1 MKTRNTNNS
10 SRLDLNRTFS
20 RIGEM
25 GAEVMDFDYEF
36 YHRFSGAA
44 NEALTWDGLLEFP
57 VLVILGEAGIG
68 KTWEFEGRAKQ
79 LKAEGRAAFFVPINA
94 ALDKETLKDLFAK
107 ETIPFESWLSGKD
120 SGYFF
125 LDSIDE
131 ARLKSHT
138 DLKSALGNV
147 IRLVKPG
154 STRASFVI
162 SSRITDW
169 YTPGMKE
176 MVQEVICDELLR
188 PPEDRATRSEV
199 AQNPGM
205 ILPFHSNDRSSRQK
219 EIQPEVFTLD
229 PLSNADAKR
238 LARFYGVGNVED
250 FWHAVEKGG
259 YTFMATRPLDLKWMA
274 ESWNNFGK
282 LGGFTEM
289 LETSI
294 EQRLREVNLYHAGS
308 GQTPPPMK
316 LREGSELLA
325 VTCVLSG
332 RSFISTTGDPIIS
345 DVNSVVDAAGV
356 LPEWSQRERDE
367 LLNTAVFDEAS
378 YGRVRF
384 HHRVVREYLAST
396 WILRR
401 MEQGLPLKDVEALF
415 IHETFNQ
422 QVLIRSRR
430 QVLGWLASKN
440 RPIREFVIQKYPGII
455 FQGGDVEEWDDE
467 DIEAALRGYIRHI
480 KEVPVNWIYDP
491 GICGRIGRRAGASV
505 LNQLLKENRDSQEI
519 VYWLLLIVQYAPL
532 VDCSETVYSF
542 YNSNNSTEVVKETSL
557 RALKLIATPEHRQSI
572 RTALL
577 NGAFKYNR
585 LRALACEILFPHD
598 LNVTEFLAVL
608 RTADSE
614 PSHPAGSLSRFLN
627 SIIPLSNDQIAA
639 DILKEL
645 LNLLPENS
653 QTISNGQSREKYG
666 WLVGLLPSFFLSV
679 LQKFSCDKSSI
690 LGLLNR
696 AVIYID
702 SLDQYGHWDSESVK
716 KIGEVLLLRP
726 ELRHNMALAIAK
738 TDPGNGPS
746 RVAGPFPG
754 SIIRLTKK
762 DIPWVEQLANDAT
775 LPAPQRQVAFNLL
788 MAITY
793 QCPPSERR
801 RLLRE
806 AIRNCDSDERRSI
819 RLQEIVRRC
828 AALRTARHHQSSERE
843 RVEAKRQQNA
853 ATRIDWE
860 ENLALIRSGN
870 YSPALRE
877 AAELMIHASS
887 GGSGKWSMTNLE
899 VVSEKYGFE
908 LSQAVAEGFKQ
919 FWRQQEV
926 PLPREGSNNLQES
939 IVFSLIG
946 IALDMEAGLDISHS
960 LPTAD
965 IQRLARYALWEIG
978 GAPPWFETLATAH
991 PQDVADAIWPEV
1003 KAEIPGLP
1011 LSGSSLF
1018 EERRMMALDILANS
1032 PLPLKE
1038 ELASRIRET
1047 LDRGPVQVGTPL
1059 RTVLQILHSAGSIDS
1074 DYLADKV
1081 SPILKSAAKE
1091 GNWVQVGGWL
1101 AFWLGVDL
1109 ERAWSSF
1116 EKIWCQTDDES
1127 EQNAVNVAAGIHSGS
1142 FPNFWGSFE
1151 GAASL
1156 SESSRMSSV
1165 LEKMFEFFNSHILR
1179 GNDIQHQS
1187 GIPYRSDARDFA
1199 QGFRDSIPGRIRA
1212 IPGVPAHTAL
1222 TRLMEKH
1229 KDSQFSWQIRTLM
1242 AEHASDEAERASIL
1256 DPKDIFGL
1264 GDVYCRTPCSEA
1276 DLFQIALARMDVI
1289 KKGIEQGPYSDRVLF
1304 FNGMSERILQIWL
1317 AARLLDT
1324 PNRYFGVSRED
1335 EVDHHKKPD
1344 IHLHHQVGKV
1354 CIEIK
1359 PADDGRFSANVF
1371 RKQLVDQLV
1380 GQYMGGLNSR
1390 HGILVLFLLKKRT
1403 WKIPSG
1409 NSRASFEELL
1419 AFLQSTSD
1427 KLRSNNA
1434 SVEGLKIIGINCT
1447 GISDEPLEK

>member
-1 MKTRNTNNS
+1 MKTGNTNNS

-36 YHRFSGAA
+36 YRRFSGAA

-94 ALDKETLKDLFAK
+94 ALDKEALKDLFAK

-131 ARLKSHT
+131 ARLKSLS
-138 DLKSALGNV
+138 DLESALRNV

-154 STRASFVI
+154 STRARFVI

-169 YTPGMKE
+169 YSPGMKE
-176 MVQEVICDELLR
+176 RVQKVICDELLS
-188 PPEDRATRSEV
+188 T
-199 AQNPGM
+199 
-205 ILPFHSNDRSSRQK
+205 DRSSRQK
-219 EIQPEVFTLD
+219 EIQTEVFALD

-238 LARFYGVGNVED
+238 LASFYGVENVED

-274 ESWNNFGK
+274 KSWNSFGK
-282 LGGFTEM
+282 LGGLTEM

-294 EQRLREVNLYHAGS
+294 EQRLWEVNPYHAGS

-332 RSFISTTGDPIIS
+332 RPFISTTGDPIIS

-356 LPEWSQRERDE
+356 LPEWSQQERDE

-440 RPIREFVIQKYPGII
+440 RPIREFAIQKYPGII
-455 FQGGDVEEWDDE
+455 FQGGDAEEWDDE

-505 LNQLLKENRDSQEI
+505 LNQLLEENKDFPE
-519 VYWLLLIVQYAPL
+519 VLYWLLLIVQYATL
-532 VDCSETVYSF
+532 ADCSETVYSF
-542 YNSNNSTEVVKETSL
+542 YTSNNSTEVVKEASL

-577 NGAFKYNR
+577 NGVFKYNR

-598 LNVTEFLAVL
+598 LNVTELLVVL
-608 RTADSE
+608 RSADSE

-627 SIIPLSNDQIAA
+627 SIIPLLNDQMAA
-639 DILKEL
+639 DILEEL
-645 LNLLPENS
+645 LNLLSENS

-679 LQKFSCDKSSI
+679 LQKSSCDQSSI

-726 ELRHNMALAIAK
+726 ELRHTMALAIAE
-738 TDPGNGPS
+738 TDPGNGPF
-746 RVAGPFPG
+746 RVASPFPG
-754 SIIRLTKK
+754 SIIRLIEQ
-762 DIPWVEQLANDAT
+762 DIPWVEQLAKNAT
-775 LPAPQRQVAFNLL
+775 LPAPQRQIAFNLL
-788 MAITY
+788 MTITH
-793 QCPPSERR
+793 QCPPAERLQ
-801 RLLRE
+801 LLRE
-806 AIRNCDSDERRSI
+806 AIRNCDTKGRREI
-819 RLQEIVRRC
+819 RLQDILIRRNS
-828 AALRTARHHQSSERE
+828 LRITRRQKSLERE
-843 RVEAKRQQNA
+843 RVTEELEQNA
-853 ATRIDWE
+853 ATRRSWE
-860 ENLALIRSGN
+860 ENLDLIRSGK
-870 YSPALRE
+870 YFPALRKT
-877 AAELMIHASS
+877 AELMVYASS
-887 GGSGKWSMTNLE
+887 GGSGKWSVTNLE
-899 VVSEKYGFE
+899 VVVDKYGFE
-908 LSQAVAEGFKQ
+908 LAQAVAEGFKQ
-919 FWRQQEV
+919 FWRQQEA
-926 PLPREGSNNLQES
+926 PLPREGSNNNLQEGS

-946 IALDMEAGLDISHS
+946 IALDVEAGLDISHP

-991 PQDVADAIWPEV
+991 PQDVADTIWPEV
-1003 KAEIPGLP
+1003 EAEISSQP
-1011 LSGSSLF
+1011 LSSLF
-1018 EERRMMALDILANS
+1018 EERRMMALDILANG
-1032 PLPLKE
+1032 PLPLKKA
-1038 ELASRIRET
+1038 LASRIRKT
-1047 LDRGPVQVGTPL
+1047 LDRASIQVGPPL

-1074 DYLADKV
+1074 IHLADKV
-1081 SPILKSAAKE
+1081 SPILNSAAKD

-1101 AFWLGVDL
+1101 AFWLGADL

-1116 EKIWCQTDDES
+1116 EKIWRSTGDES

-1256 DPKDIFGL
+1256 DPKDIFVL
-1264 GDVYCRTPCSEA
+1264 GDVYCRTPRSEA

-1304 FNGMSERILQIWL
+1304 FNGMSESILQIWL

-1335 EVDHHKKPD
+1335 EVDHRKKPD

-1359 PADDGRFSANVF
+1359 PADDGRFSANEF

-1403 WKIPSG
+1403 WRIPSG
-1409 NSRASFEELL
+1409 NSSASFEELL

-1434 SVEGLKIIGINCT
+1434 RVEGLKIIGINCT